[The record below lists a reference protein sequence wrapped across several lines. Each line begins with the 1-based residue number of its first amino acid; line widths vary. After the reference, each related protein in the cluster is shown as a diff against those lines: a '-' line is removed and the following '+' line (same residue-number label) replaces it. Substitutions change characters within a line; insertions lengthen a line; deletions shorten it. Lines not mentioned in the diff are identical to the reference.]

1 MTTVFLVQHAY
12 EQKESHEDVKV
23 IGVYASWAS
32 AKSAV
37 ARISLQPGFQDMQE
51 GFSVDAYE
59 IDEDHWIEGFVTPY
73 DKDAEA

>member
-12 EQKESHEDVKV
+12 ELKESYESVKI

-32 AKSAV
+32 AELAV
-37 ARISLQPGFQDMQE
+37 ARLSLQPGFQDTHE
-51 GFSVDAYE
+51 GFSIDAYK

-73 DKDAEA
+73 DKDA